1 MLFQDTDD
9 EDKFIVEGIAS
20 WGAFYERGCAFTYDD
35 DDDGD
40 EDDDVDEDDDDDD
53 DELCAE
59 CDDVTFSLR
68 NRPDVFGRVAHYV
81 DWIEENIFNNE

>member
-1 MLFQDTDD
+1 M
-9 EDKFIVEGIAS
+9 DKFIVEGIAS

-40 EDDDVDEDDDDDD
+40 NDDDD
-53 DELCAE
+53 DEPQNKGLSKGLCAE